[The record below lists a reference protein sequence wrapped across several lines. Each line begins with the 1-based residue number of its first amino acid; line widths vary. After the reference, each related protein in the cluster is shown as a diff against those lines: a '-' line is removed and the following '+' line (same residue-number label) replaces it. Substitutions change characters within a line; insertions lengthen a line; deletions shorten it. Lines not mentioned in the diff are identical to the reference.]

1 MNIGVNTLF
10 LLPFDFEE
18 GLDFAQKQ
26 GVEMIEIACL
36 GEASRKY
43 CDLPKLLSDPE
54 ALKRWKGALD
64 DHGFTISAYS
74 AHGNGLSPDPAEARQ
89 YSEHFRRVCRLAEA
103 TGVDLLTLN
112 AGSPPGAPGDSC
124 PCWVVDPTNARNRA
138 ILRWQWEERVIPFW
152 REHAAVARDHG
163 CRLAFEPWIGDIVHT
178 PVTVMKLREAIGPI
192 VGCNLDPSHLFVQHI
207 DVLETIA
214 YLGDRLL
221 HVHIKDTRMEPR
233 NLKLQGLLD
242 TTQTPS
248 NPEKRSWTFNLI
260 GWGHDRRFWR
270 DFITTLRFIGYEGAL
285 SVEMECD
292 YMDVREG
299 LEKSIQ
305 FLKPLVMGPPPGKG
319 TGWWELAG
327 FHQIT
332 EDDIEWP

>member
-1 MNIGVNTLF
+1 MKIGVNTLF

-74 AHGNGLSPDPAEARQ
+74 AHGNGLSPDPAEAKQ

-112 AGSPPGAPGDSC
+112 AGSPPGAPGDAC

-221 HVHIKDTRMEPR
+221 HVHVKDTRMEPR

-260 GWGHDRRFWR
+260 GWGHDR
-270 DFITTLRFIGYEGAL
+270 
-285 SVEMECD
+285 
-292 YMDVREG
+292 
-299 LEKSIQ
+299 Q
-305 FLKPLVMGPPPGKG
+305 FLARLHHH
-319 TGWWELAG
+319 LAL
-327 FHQIT
+327 HRV
-332 EDDIEWP
+332 